1 MSLEAFQIW
10 SIDVTPGLIDPGWC
24 SGVRVRDEEKVQS
37 FLQAKVEM
45 ELLYGCTRR
54 PAQHSDER
62 FEYGWQREGICGR
75 LADSMC
81 CAVAAVYLK
90 TYRV

>member
-45 ELLYGCTRR
+45 ELLYGWSRSYWTGPTSCTRR
-54 PAQHSDER
+54 PAQHSDEC
-62 FEYGWQREGICGR
+62 FEYGWQREGFVGGWLIR
-75 LADSMC
+75 
-81 CAVAAVYLK
+81 CAVQ
-90 TYRV
+90 